1 MHSCICDTNKYIYIN
16 IHQTCGK
23 AVIGHK
29 KQILNEGKVYNN
41 NNDNNNDNNNNNNF
55 YLFVQSL

>member
-41 NNDNNNDNNNNNNF
+41 NNDNNNF